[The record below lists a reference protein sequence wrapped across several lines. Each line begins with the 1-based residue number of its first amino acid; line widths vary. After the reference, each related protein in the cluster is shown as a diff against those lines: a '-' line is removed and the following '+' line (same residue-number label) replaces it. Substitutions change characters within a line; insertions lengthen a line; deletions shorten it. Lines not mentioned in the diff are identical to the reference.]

1 MTGDSLYVGI
11 SDPKEIRRYVLE
23 SSKSM
28 LLILKG
34 YEEIKSIREEKLAV
48 QSEYDQ
54 TMKQIM
60 LLCNKLKKEFPE
72 MAAKVPSANLK
83 ASVKE
88 HAHKKAERKI
98 EMNEIDKLED
108 EMKAIEGKLKGISY

>member
-1 MTGDSLYVGI
+1 MTADSLYVGI

-28 LLILKG
+28 LSVLKG

-48 QSEYDQ
+48 QGEYDQ

-60 LLCNKLKKEFPE
+60 LLCNRLKKEFPE
-72 MAAKVPSANLK
+72 MAARVPSEAMI
-83 ASVKE
+83 APAPRHV
-88 HAHKKAERKI
+88 HKKTQRRI
-98 EMNEIDKLED
+98 GLNGIDKLED
-108 EMKAIEGKLKGISY
+108 EMKAIEEKLRVLS